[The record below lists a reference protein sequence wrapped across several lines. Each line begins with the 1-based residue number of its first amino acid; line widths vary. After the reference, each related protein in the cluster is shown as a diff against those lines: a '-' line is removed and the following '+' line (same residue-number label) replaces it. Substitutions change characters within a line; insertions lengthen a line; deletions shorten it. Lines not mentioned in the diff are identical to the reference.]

1 MALLTRDPA
10 IRATKRL
17 ITRTPHR
24 DSVDLRAGA
33 TVYGLVLGSTNESTT
48 VIDLASQAI
57 VRWRIPWTLDIET
70 DLAAFD
76 VVEGQLADNI
86 ERDDLAQPEAVTL
99 MDLPRRL
106 GTYRGRRV
114 RGWLEQL
121 ASPADG
127 PLFGFRGPSAPY
139 WEFRGER
146 PSVALIAADR
156 GPQLL
161 RRPDDGST
169 WVRFGWF
176 GDDVWLLCEDQ
187 HAIRTIEATRRTSL
201 AGKDLATASDVRRVA
216 WGTIACWSSHS
227 GARRRRRTSQSR
239 ARVDPSSGRRSS

>member
-1 MALLTRDPA
+1 MALFNRDA
-10 IRATKRL
+10 TARASKRL
-17 ITRTPHR
+17 VERTPQR
-24 DSVDLRAGA
+24 PTVDLTPGSTMA
-33 TVYGLVLGSTNESTT
+33 GLVLGSTNETTT
-48 VIDLASQAI
+48 VVDLASQTI
-57 VRWRIPWTLDIET
+57 VRWRIPWPQGFET

-76 VVEGQLADNI
+76 VVEGQLADEI

-99 MDLPRRL
+99 ADLPRRL

-114 RGWLEQL
+114 RKWLEQL
-121 ASPADG
+121 ATPADG

-161 RRPDDGST
+161 RRHEDGST

-176 GDDVWLLCEDQ
+176 GDDVWLVCED
-187 HAIRTIEATRRTSL
+187 AYAVRTIEATRRTSL
-201 AGKDLATASDVRRVA
+201 AGKDLATSLGFRPTYVL
-216 WGTIACWSSHS
+216 T
-227 GARRRRRTSQSR
+227 TLSQPIDGHCYKSCTGLLPR
-239 ARVDPSSGRRSS
+239 G

>member
-1 MALLTRDPA
+1 MNILNRDTVA
-10 IRATKRL
+10 RATKRL
-17 ITRTPHR
+17 VARMPQR
-24 DSVDLRAGA
+24 ASVDLAGGS

-48 VIDLASQAI
+48 IVDLASQAI
-57 VRWRIPWTLDIET
+57 VRWRVPWPVNFET

-76 VVEGQLADNI
+76 VVEGQLAEDI

-99 MDLPRRL
+99 ADLPRRL

-114 RGWLEQL
+114 RDWLERL

-176 GDDVWLLCEDQ
+176 GDDVWLLCEDA
-187 HAIRTIEATRRTSL
+187 HAIRTIEATRRTFL
-201 AGKDLATASDVRRVA
+201 AGKDLSTALGFRPTYVLTTLSRPLD
-216 WGTIACWSSHS
+216 GHCYKSCS
-227 GARRRRRTSQSR
+227 GLLPR
-239 ARVDPSSGRRSS
+239 G

>member
-1 MALLTRDPA
+1 MPIFNRDPA
-10 IRATKRL
+10 ARANKRL
-17 ITRTPHR
+17 VERMPQR
-24 DSVDLRAGA
+24 SSVDLAGGS

-48 VIDLASQAI
+48 VVDLKSQAI
-57 VRWRIPWTLDIET
+57 VRWRVPWPADYVT
-70 DLAAFD
+70 DLAVFD
-76 VVEGQLADNI
+76 VVEGQLALDI
-86 ERDDLAQPEAVTL
+86 ERNDLAQPEAVTL
-99 MDLPRRL
+99 EDLPRRL

-114 RGWLEQL
+114 RGWLAQL

-161 RRPDDGST
+161 RRHDDGST

-176 GDDVWLLCEDQ
+176 GDDVWLLCEDA
-187 HAIRTIEATRRTSL
+187 HAIRTMEATRRTSL
-201 AGKDLATASDVRRVA
+201 AGKDLASALGFRPMYVLTTLSKPIDGHCYKSCTGLLPR
-216 WGTIACWSSHS
+216 G
-227 GARRRRRTSQSR
+227 
-239 ARVDPSSGRRSS
+239 

>member
-1 MALLTRDPA
+1 MALFNRDPTA
-10 IRATKRL
+10 RASKRL
-17 ITRTPHR
+17 VERTPQR
-24 DSVDLRAGA
+24 PTVDLTPGSTMA
-33 TVYGLVLGSTNESTT
+33 GLVLGSTNETTT
-48 VIDLASQAI
+48 VVDLASQTI
-57 VRWRIPWTLDIET
+57 VRWRIPWPQGFET

-76 VVEGQLADNI
+76 VVEGQLADDI

-99 MDLPRRL
+99 ADLPRRL

-114 RGWLEQL
+114 RKWLEQL
-121 ASPADG
+121 ATPADG

-161 RRPDDGST
+161 RRHEDGST

-176 GDDVWLLCEDQ
+176 GDDVWLVCED
-187 HAIRTIEATRRTSL
+187 AYAVRTIEATRRTSL
-201 AGKDLATASDVRRVA
+201 AGKDLATSLGFRPTYVL
-216 WGTIACWSSHS
+216 T
-227 GARRRRRTSQSR
+227 TLSQPIDGHCYKSCTGLLPR
-239 ARVDPSSGRRSS
+239 G

>member
-1 MALLTRDPA
+1 MAFWRDPSA
-10 IRATKRL
+10 RALKKLVQRM
-17 ITRTPHR
+17 PQHN
-24 DSVDLRAGA
+24 SVALSPGSS
-33 TVYGLVLGSTNESTT
+33 VFGLVLGSTNETTT
-48 VIDLASQAI
+48 VVDLASQTI
-57 VRWRIPWTLDIET
+57 VRWRIPWPPDIET

-76 VVEGQLADNI
+76 VVQGDLAEDI

-99 MDLPRRL
+99 RDLPRRL

-114 RGWLEQL
+114 RRWLQRL

-161 RRPDDGST
+161 RRHDDGST

-176 GDDVWLLCEDQ
+176 GDDVWLLCEDS
-187 HAIRTIEATRRTSL
+187 HAVRTMEATRRSSL
-201 AGKDLATASDVRRVA
+201 SGKDLAATLGFRPTYVL
-216 WGTIACWSSHS
+216 T
-227 GARRRRRTSQSR
+227 TLSQPIDGHCYKSCTGLLPR
-239 ARVDPSSGRRSS
+239 G

>member
-1 MALLTRDPA
+1 MALFTRDPA
-10 IRATKRL
+10 ARAIRRL
-17 ITRTPHR
+17 VERTPQR
-24 DSVDLRAGA
+24 ASVDL
-33 TVYGLVLGSTNESTT
+33 TPESVVLGLVLGSTNESTT
-48 VIDLASQAI
+48 VIDVASQAI
-57 VRWRIPWTLDIET
+57 VRWRVPWPDGLET
-70 DLAAFD
+70 DLAVFD
-76 VVEGQLADNI
+76 VVEGQLASDI

-99 MDLPRRL
+99 SDLPRRL

-114 RGWLEQL
+114 RRWLEQL

-139 WEFRGER
+139 REFRGER

-156 GPQLL
+156 GPQLM

-201 AGKDLATASDVRRVA
+201 SGKDLATALGFRPTYVL
-216 WGTIACWSSHS
+216 T
-227 GARRRRRTSQSR
+227 TLSR
-239 ARVDPSSGRRSS
+239 PIDGHCYKSCTGLLPRG

>member
-1 MALLTRDPA
+1 MALLSRDPA
-10 IRATKRL
+10 VRATRRL
-17 ITRTPHR
+17 ITRTPQR
-24 DSVDLRAGA
+24 DTVDLSGGA
-33 TVYGLVLGSTNESTT
+33 TIYGLVLGSTNESTT
-48 VIDLASQAI
+48 VVDLASQAI
-57 VRWRIPWTLDIET
+57 VRWRIPWPLDIET

-76 VVEGQLADNI
+76 VVEGQLAQNI

-99 MDLPRRL
+99 LDLPRRL

-114 RGWLEQL
+114 RTWLQQL

-176 GDDVWLLCEDQ
+176 GDDVWLLCEDA
-187 HAIRTIEATRRTSL
+187 HAIRTIESTRRTSL
-201 AGKDLATASDVRRVA
+201 SGKDLATALGFRPTYVL
-216 WGTIACWSSHS
+216 T
-227 GARRRRRTSQSR
+227 TLSQPLDGHCYKSCTGLLPR
-239 ARVDPSSGRRSS
+239 G

>member
-1 MALLTRDPA
+1 MALFNRDPTA
-10 IRATKRL
+10 RASKRL
-17 ITRTPHR
+17 VERTPQR
-24 DSVDLRAGA
+24 PTVDLTPGC
-33 TVYGLVLGSTNESTT
+33 TMFGLVLGSTNETTT
-48 VIDLASQAI
+48 VVDLASQTI
-57 VRWRIPWTLDIET
+57 VRWRIPWPQGFET

-76 VVEGQLADNI
+76 VVEGQLADDI

-99 MDLPRRL
+99 ADLPRRL

-114 RGWLEQL
+114 RKWLEQL
-121 ASPADG
+121 ATPADG

-161 RRPDDGST
+161 RRHEDGST

-176 GDDVWLLCEDQ
+176 GDDVWLVCEDSY
-187 HAIRTIEATRRTSL
+187 AVRTIEATRRTSL
-201 AGKDLATASDVRRVA
+201 AGKDLATSLGFRPTYVL
-216 WGTIACWSSHS
+216 T
-227 GARRRRRTSQSR
+227 TLSQPIDGHCYKSCTGLLPR
-239 ARVDPSSGRRSS
+239 G

>member
-1 MALLTRDPA
+1 VALLSRDPA
-10 IRATKRL
+10 VRATRRL
-17 ITRTPHR
+17 ISRTPQR
-24 DSVDLRAGA
+24 DSVDLSSGA
-33 TVYGLVLGSTNESTT
+33 TIHGLVLGSTNESTT
-48 VIDLASQAI
+48 VVDLASQAI
-57 VRWRIPWTLDIET
+57 VRWRIPWPFDIET

-76 VVEGQLADNI
+76 VVEGQLAENI

-99 MDLPRRL
+99 LDLPRRL

-114 RGWLEQL
+114 RTWLEQL

-146 PSVALIAADR
+146 PSVALIKADR

-176 GDDVWLLCEDQ
+176 GDDVWLLCEDA
-187 HAIRTIEATRRTSL
+187 HAIRTIEATRRTTLS
-201 AGKDLATASDVRRVA
+201 GKDLATALGFRPTYVL
-216 WGTIACWSSHS
+216 T
-227 GARRRRRTSQSR
+227 TLSQPLDGHCYKSCTGLLPR
-239 ARVDPSSGRRSS
+239 G

>member
-1 MALLTRDPA
+1 VA
-10 IRATKRL
+10 IFSRNSSARATKRL
-17 ITRTPHR
+17 IHRTPHR
-24 DSVDLRAGA
+24 ASVELQGGA
-33 TVYGLVLGSTNESTT
+33 KVFGLVLGSTNDSTT
-48 VIDLASQAI
+48 VIDLASQTI
-57 VRWRIPWTLDIET
+57 VRWRVPWPQDAET
-70 DLAAFD
+70 DLATFD
-76 VVEGQLADNI
+76 VVEGWLAEDI

-99 MDLPRRL
+99 ADLPQRL
-106 GTYRGRRV
+106 GTYHGRRV
-114 RGWLEQL
+114 RTWLEQL
-121 ASPADG
+121 TSPADG

-176 GDDVWLLCEDQ
+176 GDDVWLLCEDA

-201 AGKDLATASDVRRVA
+201 AGRDLATALGFRPTYVL
-216 WGTIACWSSHS
+216 T
-227 GARRRRRTSQSR
+227 TLSR
-239 ARVDPSSGRRSS
+239 PLDGHCYKSCTGLLPRG

>member
-1 MALLTRDPA
+1 MAFSRDPSA
-10 IRATKRL
+10 RALKKLVRRMPQRNT
-17 ITRTPHR
+17 I
-24 DSVDLRAGA
+24 DLSAGS
-33 TVYGLVLGSTNESTT
+33 TVFGLVLGSTNETTT
-48 VIDLASQAI
+48 VIDLSSQTI
-57 VRWRIPWTLDIET
+57 VRWRIPWPDDVET

-76 VVEGQLADNI
+76 VVEGDLARDI

-99 MDLPRRL
+99 QDLPRRL

-114 RGWLEQL
+114 RRWLQNL

-161 RRPDDGST
+161 RRHDDGST

-176 GDDVWLLCEDQ
+176 GDDVWLLCEDS
-187 HAIRTIEATRRTSL
+187 HAIRTMEATRRSSL
-201 AGKDLATASDVRRVA
+201 SGKDLAATLGFRPSYVL
-216 WGTIACWSSHS
+216 T
-227 GARRRRRTSQSR
+227 TLSQPLDGHCYKSCTGLLPR
-239 ARVDPSSGRRSS
+239 G